1 MDARGKQLMREWW
14 TLKLAK
20 EANEA
25 GDDYVYE
32 DGCVKDLRSISD
44 GGNGLLRGA
53 TVVALLEETGC
64 ASSLFPTSH
73 APSPPNNQPHL
84 L

>member
-25 GDDYVYE
+25 E
-32 DGCVKDLRSISD
+32 QKK
-44 GGNGLLRGA
+44 
-53 TVVALLEETGC
+53 
-64 ASSLFPTSH
+64 H
-73 APSPPNNQPHL
+73 AHPDEKCE
-84 L
+84 

>member
-25 GDDYVYE
+25 ELASMFTDEKKYAHPSSWFTCE
-32 DGCVKDLRSISD
+32 SHMQKQCKD
-44 GGNGLLRGA
+44 N
-53 TVVALLEETGC
+53 E
-64 ASSLFPTSH
+64 
-73 APSPPNNQPHL
+73 
-84 L
+84 